1 MFKYFVTFPTA
12 SFLLIAKTFVFVSL
26 LGLASS
32 LSSKTTQTTM
42 GKSKVNAMHWFRK
55 GLRLSDNPAL
65 VACLE
70 QAPQNVYPVYV
81 LDGNSYQLIRCTP
94 LRANFLVECLQ
105 DLDKNLRTLG
115 SRLYVLSGDPTV
127 VLPEKWEE
135 WKITDL
141 SYEEDETGEP
151 YAWQRDETIV
161 NLAQTSDICLFT
173 AQSET
178 LYPLKDYVKKAK
190 EGKAVPGTM
199 TGFQK
204 LFGGMPTMKKALPH
218 PSKESFP
225 KNEDLEALSK
235 LYLPPKSPTDL
246 PWPRGIPKSEVESL
260 WDANNCMNLTPVIH
274 GGETLARKAL
284 KKKLKDANWVATFEK
299 PKTSCTSLEP
309 STTALGPYLSWGC
322 LSPREVWFAID
333 DAISKSSVTNVSK
346 PPVSLQGQILW
357 RDFNNL
363 IAHDANTH
371 HPGSWNHIEGNKYC
385 RQIPWDDDP
394 KLVEAWK
401 EGRTGY
407 PWIDAAMRQLAQEGW
422 IHHLGRHAVACFLT
436 RGDLWQSWE
445 EGANHFEA
453 QLLDADYALNGFNWM
468 WLSCS
473 GFFYQYFRC
482 YSPVAFQKK
491 NDPNGQYIRK
501 YVPELKDVPSKYIY
515 SPWEAPASTLGNA
528 GVILG
533 KNYPYPLVE
542 HKTISKENMGRMK
555 QAYDDHKA
563 REAIKAEA
571 AKAAKKKTSS
581 DSTKPSKKKRRT
593 K

>member
-1 MFKYFVTFPTA
+1 MSKYFVILPTTRA
-12 SFLLIAKTFVFVSL
+12 SLISILRSLIFVVL
-26 LGLASS
+26 IGLVSS
-32 LSSKTTQTTM
+32 LSSKPSTM
-42 GKSKVNAMHWFRK
+42 GKASVNAMHWFRK

-70 QAPQNVYPVYV
+70 QAPKNVYPVYV
-81 LDGNSYQLIRCTP
+81 LDGNSYQLLRCTP
-94 LRANFLVECLQ
+94 LRANFLIECLQ

-115 SRLYVLSGDPTV
+115 SRLYVLNGDPTV

-135 WKITDL
+135 WKISDL
-141 SYEEDETGEP
+141 SFEEDETGEP
-151 YAWQRDETIV
+151 YALQRDETIV
-161 NLAQTSDICLFT
+161 NLAQSSKIRLFT

-178 LYPLKDYVKKAK
+178 LYPLKDYMKQSKN
-190 EGKAVPGTM
+190 VPGTM
-199 TGFQK
+199 TAFQK
-204 LFGGMPTMKKALPH
+204 LLKGMPTMKKALPH
-218 PSKESFP
+218 PPKELFP
-225 KNEDLEALSK
+225 TNKNLDAVSK
-235 LYLPPKSPTDL
+235 LYLPPKHPTDL
-246 PWPRGIPKSEVESL
+246 PWPRGIPKSEVESI
-260 WDANNCMNLTPVIH
+260 WDAADCKNLTPVVH

-322 LSPREVWFAID
+322 LSPREVWYAID
-333 DAISKSSVTNVSK
+333 TAISKSSVTTVSK
-346 PPVSLQGQILW
+346 PPVSLHGQLLW

-363 IAHDANTH
+363 IAHDANIQ
-371 HPGSWNHIEGNKYC
+371 HPGSWNQIEGNKYC

-394 KLVEAWK
+394 KLIQAWK

-445 EGANHFEA
+445 EGAKHFEA
-453 QLLDADYALNGFNWM
+453 ELLDADYSLNGFNWL

-482 YSPVAFQKK
+482 YSPIAFQKK
-491 NDPNGQYIRK
+491 NDPNGEYIRK
-501 YVPELKDVPSKYIY
+501 YVPELKDLPKKFIY
-515 SPWEAPASTLGNA
+515 SPWEAPASTLADA
-528 GVILG
+528 GIHLG
-533 KNYPYPLVE
+533 QDYPYPIVE
-542 HKTISKENMGRMK
+542 HKTIVKENMGRMN

-563 REAIKAEA
+563 RQAAEA
-571 AKAAKKKTSS
+571 ELAKAAKKKGGT
-581 DSTKPSKKKRRT
+581 TQPNKKKQRI

>member
-1 MFKYFVTFPTA
+1 MPST
-12 SFLLIAKTFVFVSL
+12 
-26 LGLASS
+26 
-32 LSSKTTQTTM
+32 
-42 GKSKVNAMHWFRK
+42 KVNAMHWFRK

-81 LDGNSYQLIRCTP
+81 MDGNSYQLYRCTP

-105 DLDKNLRTLG
+105 DLDKNLRRLG

-127 VLPEKWEE
+127 VLPEKWKE
-135 WKITDL
+135 WKITDF

-151 YAWQRDETIV
+151 YAFQRDEIITD
-161 NLAQTSDICLFT
+161 LAQKSDIRLFT
-173 AQSET
+173 AESET
-178 LYPLKDYVKKAK
+178 LYPLKEYVAKAK
-190 EGKAVPGTM
+190 NGKAVPGTM
-199 TGFQK
+199 TAFQK
-204 LFGGMPTMKKALPH
+204 IFRGMPAMKKPLPY
-218 PSKESFP
+218 PPKESFP
-225 KNEDLEALSK
+225 KNDDLEALSK
-235 LYLPPKSPTDL
+235 LYLPPKRPTDL
-246 PWPRGIPKSEVESL
+246 PWPRGIPKSEVEYL
-260 WDANNCMNLTPVIH
+260 WDAKDCENLTPVVH

-322 LSPREVWFAID
+322 LSPREVWFAIET
-333 DAISKSSVTNVSK
+333 AVSKSSVATISK
-346 PPVSLQGQILW
+346 PPVSLHGQILW

-363 IAHDANTH
+363 MAHDANIH
-371 HPGSWNHIEGNKYC
+371 HSGSWNHIEGNRYC

-401 EGRTGY
+401 AGKTGY

-445 EGANHFEA
+445 EGAKHFEA
-453 QLLDADYALNGFNWM
+453 QLLDADYSLNGFNWM

-482 YSPVAFQKK
+482 YSPIAFQKK

-501 YVPELKDVPSKYIY
+501 YVPELRDVPSKYIY
-515 SPWEAPASTLGNA
+515 SPWEAPALALENA
-528 GVILG
+528 GVVLG
-533 KNYPYPLVE
+533 KNYPYPLVD

-563 REAIKAEA
+563 RQAAEAETAKAE
-571 AKAAKKKTSS
+571 KAAKMGAA
-581 DSTKPSKKKRRT
+581 STKTMAKSNGSQTRKKRQRT

>member
-1 MFKYFVTFPTA
+1 
-12 SFLLIAKTFVFVSL
+12 
-26 LGLASS
+26 
-32 LSSKTTQTTM
+32 M
-42 GKSKVNAMHWFRK
+42 GKANVVNAMHWFRK

-81 LDGNSYQLIRCTP
+81 LDGNSYQLLRCTP
-94 LRANFLVECLQ
+94 LRANFLVECLE

-161 NLAQTSDICLFT
+161 DLAQTSDIRLFT

-190 EGKAVPGTM
+190 EGKGVPGTM

-204 LFGGMPTMKKALPH
+204 LFGGMPAMKKALPH

-246 PWPRGIPKSEVESL
+246 PWPRGIPKSEVESV
-260 WDANNCMNLTPVIH
+260 WNANDCKNLTPIIH
-274 GGETLARKAL
+274 GGERLARKAL

-309 STTALGPYLSWGC
+309 STTALGPYISWGC
-322 LSPREVWFAID
+322 LSSREIWFAID
-333 DAISKSSVTNVSK
+333 DAISKASVTTVSK
-346 PPVSLQGQILW
+346 PPVSLQGQMLW

-371 HPGSWNHIEGNKYC
+371 HPGSWNQIEGNKYC

-445 EGANHFEA
+445 DGANHFEA

-491 NDPNGQYIRK
+491 NDPNGLYIRK
-501 YVPELKDVPSKYIY
+501 YVPELKDVPKKYIY
-515 SPWEAPASTLGNA
+515 SPWEAPPSILENA

-533 KNYPYPLVE
+533 KNYPHPLVE

-563 REAIKAEA
+563 REAAKAEA
-571 AKAAKKKTSS
+571 AKVAKKASGG
-581 DSTKPSKKKRRT
+581 STKPSKKKQRT